1 MEPDFFM
8 NILIVDDHPLFRH
21 ALIQAVRYSLPQAV
35 ISETASVAELY
46 QRLETGTEPDL
57 VLLDLHLPGA
67 SGFSALVHV
76 RSQFPTIPIIVV
88 SAHEEANI
96 IQRSIAHGAMG
107 YIPKSAPPAH
117 IGEAI
122 KAVLE
127 GDLWLP
133 PNLSQHGN
141 DPRAA
146 SETELADKIQ
156 SLTPQ
161 QFRVLMMV
169 AEGLLNKQIAYELDV
184 SEATIKAHVTAIF
197 RKLGVQNRTQAVLA
211 ISALNIEEPRF

>member
-1 MEPDFFM
+1 M

-21 ALIQAVRYSLPQAV
+21 ALIQAVRYSFPQAQ
-35 ISETASVAELY
+35 IHETAAVNEFY
-46 QRLETGTEPDL
+46 ERLENGPEPDL
-57 VLLDLHLPGA
+57 VLLDLNLPGA

-76 RSQFPTIPIIVV
+76 RAQYPALPIIVV
-88 SAHEEANI
+88 SAHEETSI
-96 IQRSIAHGAMG
+96 IQRAIAHGAVG
-107 YIPKSAPPAH
+107 YIPKSAHPSH

-122 KAVLE
+122 RHVLE
-127 GDLWLP
+127 GDIWLP
-133 PNLSQHGN
+133 PNLPANLSF

-146 SETELADKIQ
+146 DETALVERIQ

-169 AEGLLNKQIAYELDV
+169 AEGLLNKQIAYELEV

-211 ISALNIEEPRF
+211 ISALNIEEKRV

>member
-1 MEPDFFM
+1 M

-21 ALIQAVRYSLPQAV
+21 ALIQAVRYSLPQAQ
-35 ISETASVAELY
+35 IHETAAVNEFY
-46 QRLETGTEPDL
+46 ERLEKGPEPDL
-57 VLLDLHLPGA
+57 VLLDLNLPGA
-67 SGFSALVHV
+67 SVFSALVHV
-76 RSQFPTIPIIVV
+76 RAQYPSLPIIVV
-88 SAHEEANI
+88 SAHEETSI

-107 YIPKSAPPAH
+107 YIPKSAHPSH

-122 KAVLE
+122 REVLDGE
-127 GDLWLP
+127 IWLP
-133 PNLSQHGN
+133 PNLPAN
-141 DPRAA
+141 MNFDPRAA
-146 SETELADKIQ
+146 DETALAERIQ

-211 ISALNIEEPRF
+211 INALNIEEKRM

>member
-1 MEPDFFM
+1 M

-21 ALIQAVRYSLPQAV
+21 ALIQAVRYSLPQAQ
-35 ISETASVAELY
+35 INETAAVNEFY
-46 QRLETGTEPDL
+46 ERLDNGPEPDL
-57 VLLDLHLPGA
+57 VLLDLNLPGA
-67 SGFSALVHV
+67 SGFSALVHA
-76 RSQFPTIPIIVV
+76 RAQYPSIPIIVV
-88 SAHEEANI
+88 SAHEDVSI
-96 IQRSIAHGAMG
+96 IQRAIAHGAMG
-107 YIPKSAPPAH
+107 YIPKSAHPSH

-122 KAVLE
+122 RHVLE
-127 GDLWLP
+127 GEIWLP
-133 PNLSQHGN
+133 PNFPAN
-141 DPRAA
+141 MNFDPRAA
-146 SETELADKIQ
+146 DETALAERIQ

-211 ISALNIEEPRF
+211 ISALNIEEKRM

>member
-1 MEPDFFM
+1 M

-21 ALIQAVRYSLPQAV
+21 ALIQAVRYSLPQAQ
-35 ISETASVAELY
+35 INETAAVNELY
-46 QRLETGTEPDL
+46 ERLEKGPEPDL
-57 VLLDLHLPGA
+57 VLLDLNLPGA

-76 RSQFPTIPIIVV
+76 RSQYPSLPIIVV
-88 SAHEEANI
+88 SAHEEVSI
-96 IQRSIAHGAMG
+96 IQRAIAHGAMG
-107 YIPKSAPPAH
+107 YIPKSAHPSH

-122 KAVLE
+122 RQVLE

-133 PNLSQHGN
+133 PNLPANLSF

-146 SETELADKIQ
+146 EETALAERIQ

-169 AEGLLNKQIAYELDV
+169 AEGLLNKQIAYELEV

-211 ISALNIEEPRF
+211 INALNIEERRV

>member
-1 MEPDFFM
+1 M

-21 ALIQAVRYSLPQAV
+21 ALIQAVRYSLPQAQ
-35 ISETASVAELY
+35 ISETAAVNEFY
-46 QRLETGTEPDL
+46 ERLENGPEPDL
-57 VLLDLHLPGA
+57 VLLDLNLPGA

-76 RSQFPTIPIIVV
+76 RAQYPALPIIVV
-88 SAHEEANI
+88 SAHEDASI
-96 IQRSIAHGAMG
+96 IQRAIAHGAMG
-107 YIPKSAPPAH
+107 YIPKSAHPSH

-122 KAVLE
+122 RQVLD
-127 GDLWLP
+127 GDIWLP
-133 PNLSQHGN
+133 PNLPAAN
-141 DPRAA
+141 MNFDPRAA
-146 SETELADKIQ
+146 DETALAERIQ

-211 ISALNIEEPRF
+211 INALNIEERKV

>member
-1 MEPDFFM
+1 M

-21 ALIQAVRYSLPQAV
+21 ALIQAVRYSLPQAQ
-35 ISETASVAELY
+35 ISETAAVNEFY
-46 QRLETGTEPDL
+46 ERLENGPEPDL
-57 VLLDLHLPGA
+57 VLLDLNLPGA

-76 RSQFPTIPIIVV
+76 RAQYPALPIIVV
-88 SAHEEANI
+88 SAHEDASI
-96 IQRSIAHGAMG
+96 IQRAIAHGAMG
-107 YIPKSAPPAH
+107 YIPKSAHPSH

-122 KAVLE
+122 RQVLD
-127 GDLWLP
+127 GDIWLP
-133 PNLSQHGN
+133 PNLPAAN
-141 DPRAA
+141 MNFDPRAA
-146 SETELADKIQ
+146 DETALAERIQ

-184 SEATIKAHVTAIF
+184 SEATIKAHVTAIL

-211 ISALNIEEPRF
+211 INALNIEERKV

>member
-1 MEPDFFM
+1 M

-21 ALIQAVRYSLPQAV
+21 ALIQAVRYSLPQAQ
-35 ISETASVAELY
+35 IQETADVDEFYA
-46 QRLETGTEPDL
+46 RLEHGAEPDL
-57 VLLDLHLPGA
+57 NLPGA
-67 SGFSALVHV
+67 SGFSALVYV
-76 RSQFPTIPIIVV
+76 RAQYPAIPIIVV
-88 SAHEEANI
+88 SAHEEVSI
-96 IQRSIAHGAMG
+96 IQRAIAHGAMG
-107 YIPKSAPPAH
+107 YIPKSSHPSH

-122 KAVLE
+122 KHVLE
-127 GDLWLP
+127 GEIWLP
-133 PNLSQHGN
+133 PNLPTHAGF

-146 SETELADKIQ
+146 DETALAERLQ

-169 AEGLLNKQIAYELDV
+169 AEGLLNKQIAYELEV

-211 ISALNIEEPRF
+211 ISALNIEDKKM